1 MNISVWANHSRKVNS
16 LICAVTVGQI
26 VYIWSIYILHLV
38 WWSKSIYEYD
48 QYIMNWYIDDV
59 HVTIVHDQPI
69 NSIYP
74 YKVQG
79 TRWQLCSDFM
89 VLTACAPLMGARWLQ
104 PARVH
109 GWLQPAIDALIGNYI
124 FISTSNTMKSSPVGI
139 SFQHWILHS
148 RFD

>member
-26 VYIWSIYILHLV
+26 VYIWSMYILHVV

-89 VLTACAPLMGARWLQ
+89 VLTACAPLMGARMIAACKG
-104 PARVH
+104 ARMIAACN
-109 GWLQPAIDALIGNYI
+109 WCFDWKLYI
-124 FISTSNTMKSSPVGI
+124 YKY
-139 SFQHWILHS
+139 Q
-148 RFD
+148 

>member
-26 VYIWSIYILHLV
+26 VYIWSMYILHVV

-79 TRWQLCSDFM
+79 TRWQMFWFYGTNSLCTFNGCTDDCS
-89 VLTACAPLMGARWLQ
+89 LQ
-104 PARVH
+104 
-109 GWLQPAIDALIGNYI
+109 GCTDDCSLQIDALIGNYI